1 MSLSLIEFVTN
12 RSQYTVGQS
21 VTSNCNSITF
31 FNTGTNTMVV
41 DGVNFAPQTSIVFQ
55 GNVGEITNQNFNL
68 SFTGAGTSLVTVYRK
83 VYIKL

>member
-1 MSLSLIEFVTN
+1 MGLTLIEFVTN
-12 RSQYTVGQS
+12 RSTYTTGQS

-41 DGVNFAPQTSIVFQ
+41 DGVSFAPQTSIVFG

-68 SFTGAGTSLVTVYRK
+68 SFSGAGNSQATVYRK
-83 VYIKL
+83 VYLN